1 MINFKF
7 SQPFVA
13 LLRLMCETA
22 GEREKIKFNNI
33 NFTVMDWDMLVPL
46 GVCVVLPVMIVWLV
60 QRARQ
65 NETNK
70 KTEIMLKAIESG
82 ATIDANFFQE
92 KQGAKTIKERLL
104 KRLAGGCIFTL
115 MGVVFT
121 VIGFVNRSS
130 MEEIHMQSD
139 SFTVPCISGGIFFA
153 IGIGLLIVFFVGKKM
168 LAREMEAEAKEIEQ
182 K

>member
-1 MINFKF
+1 
-7 SQPFVA
+7 
-13 LLRLMCETA
+13 
-22 GEREKIKFNNI
+22 
-33 NFTVMDWDMLVPL
+33 
-46 GVCVVLPVMIVWLV
+46 MIVWLV
-60 QRARQ
+60 TRARQ

-82 ATIDANFFQE
+82 ATIDANFFKEKQGA

-121 VIGFVNRSS
+121 VIGFVNKD
-130 MEEIHMQSD
+130 MMTEIHMHPA
-139 SFTVPCISGGIFFA
+139 SFTIPCIFGGIFFA

-168 LAREMEAEAKEIEQ
+168 LLKEMEAEAKEIEQ